1 MSGGGAPANLR
12 SERHQPEVA
21 VTMHADSSSVLATIE
36 RLYTAHGTLVYGEQ
50 VNQIQHALQCASLAL
65 QSGSTDAMVAAA
77 MLHDIG
83 HMLHGDAATALDTG
97 EDDRHESLGADWLAR
112 WFGDDVVQPVA
123 LHVQAKRY
131 LCARDPGYLEGLSR
145 VSTRTLHLQGGP
157 MQPAEAEAFE
167 RLPHARNAIDL
178 RRWDDLGKK
187 AGCET
192 APLSH
197 FMTVIER
204 CLLPA

>member
-1 MSGGGAPANLR
+1 MSGGGRPTNLFHLFH
-12 SERHQPEVA
+12 EPEVTA
-21 VTMHADSSSVLATIE
+21 TMHADPSPVLATIE
-36 RLYTAHGTLVYGEQ
+36 RLYTAHGALVYGEQ
-50 VNQIQHALQCASLAL
+50 VNQIQHAMQCASLA
-65 QSGSTDAMVAAA
+65 QASGSTDAMVAAA

-157 MQPAEAEAFE
+157 MDAGQAAAFE
-167 RLPHARNAIDL
+167 RIPHAQDAIDL

-187 AGCET
+187 ADCET

>member
-1 MSGGGAPANLR
+1 MSGGGRPTNLCYLFH
-12 SERHQPEVA
+12 EPEVA
-21 VTMHADSSSVLATIE
+21 ATMHADSSSVLATIE
-36 RLYTAHGTLVYGEQ
+36 RLYTAHGALVYGEQ
-50 VNQIQHALQCASLAL
+50 VNQIQHALQCASLA
-65 QSGSTDAMVAAA
+65 QESGSTDAMVAAA

-157 MQPAEAEAFE
+157 MQPAEAEAFA

-187 AGCET
+187 ADCET

>member
-1 MSGGGAPANLR
+1 MSGGGRPTNLLHLFP
-12 SERHQPEVA
+12 EPEVA
-21 VTMHADSSSVLATIE
+21 ATMHADPSPVLAIIE
-36 RLYTAHGTLVYGEQ
+36 RLYTAHGALVYGEQ
-50 VNQIQHALQCASLAL
+50 VNQIQHALQCASLAQ

-112 WFGDDVVQPVA
+112 WFDDDVENPIA

-131 LCARDPGYLEGLSR
+131 LCAREPGYLEGLSR
-145 VSTRTLHLQGGP
+145 VSTRTLQLQGGP
-157 MQPAEAEAFE
+157 MDAGQAAAFE
-167 RLPHARNAIDL
+167 RIPHAQDAIAL
-178 RRWDDLGKK
+178 RRWDDMGKK
-187 AGCET
+187 AAHET
-192 APLSH
+192 APLAH

>member
-1 MSGGGAPANLR
+1 M
-12 SERHQPEVA
+12 
-21 VTMHADSSSVLATIE
+21 TMHADSSSVLATIE

-50 VNQIQHALQCASLAL
+50 VNQIQHAMQCASLA
-65 QSGSTDAMVAAA
+65 QASGSTDAMVAAA

>member
-12 SERHQPEVA
+12 SVISQPEVA

-50 VNQIQHALQCASLAL
+50 VNQIQHAMQCASLA
-65 QSGSTDAMVAAA
+65 QASGSTDAMVAAT

-178 RRWDDLGKK
+178 RRWDDLCKK

>member
-12 SERHQPEVA
+12 SVISQPEVA

-50 VNQIQHALQCASLAL
+50 VNQIQHAMQCASLA
-65 QSGSTDAMVAAA
+65 QASGSTDAMVAAA

-187 AGCET
+187 ADCET

>member
-1 MSGGGAPANLR
+1 MSGGGRPTNLLHLFH
-12 SERHQPEVA
+12 EPEVTA
-21 VTMHADSSSVLATIE
+21 TMHADPSPVLATIE
-36 RLYTAHGTLVYGEQ
+36 RLYTAHGALVYGEQ
-50 VNQIQHALQCASLAL
+50 VNQIQHAMQCASLA
-65 QSGSTDAMVAAA
+65 QASGSTDAMVAAA

-157 MQPAEAEAFE
+157 MDAGQAAAFE
-167 RLPHARNAIDL
+167 RIPHAQDAIDL

-187 AGCET
+187 ADCET

>member
-1 MSGGGAPANLR
+1 MSGGGAPANLF
-12 SERHQPEVA
+12 SVINQPEVA

-50 VNQIQHALQCASLAL
+50 VNQIQHAMQCASLA
-65 QSGSTDAMVAAA
+65 QASGSTDAMVAAA

-187 AGCET
+187 ADCET

>member
-1 MSGGGAPANLR
+1 
-12 SERHQPEVA
+12 
-21 VTMHADSSSVLATIE
+21 MHADSSSVLATIE

-50 VNQIQHALQCASLAL
+50 VNQIQHAMQCASLA
-65 QSGSTDAMVAAA
+65 QASGSTDAMVAAA

-187 AGCET
+187 ADCET